1 MINIHSP
8 ISDWWPGRPSDG
20 PCGKADPRSA
30 GSVCT
35 RLHGLLHA
43 QVFYYY
49 HDLLYYCI
57 IVLLQY
63 CSIIILYYYITAIQ
77 TYGLSIHT
85 H

>member
-8 ISDWWPGRPSDG
+8 ISDWWPGRPSNSPG
-20 PCGKADPRSA
+20 GEADPRSA

-43 QVFYYY
+43 QVFYCY
-49 HDLLYYCI
+49 HDLSHYYI

-63 CSIIILYYYITAIQ
+63 CSIIILYYYDTAIQ
-77 TYGLSIHT
+77 TYVLSIRT
-85 H
+85 R